1 MNGAASVA
9 RFTLIEL
16 SRRRILLV
24 FFILG
29 AVGIAL
35 VGFGL
40 KIFSSSFVSNVT
52 FGPEGSPPDPAKVDR
67 YLQLTF
73 VTNIVG
79 ALGLFALL
87 IAFAIGMTVI
97 YHDLD
102 SGAAVAIF
110 SKPVS
115 RLAFAVGKLLAAIA
129 SLVAIVGLLGIEAR
143 LLMFLFGTGND
154 LQLTLWWEIVA
165 QVGNALALMLL
176 VMALSTVMNNIVA
189 AVVAFI
195 YHGVAGAVEG
205 LHQAMV
211 AGFLGDN
218 GVLKVGLDV
227 AYWLVPH
234 QLRSDSA
241 RALVRASYELFP
253 PPTGEPGGGS
263 IDQALSGIP
272 GASDA
277 TDILW
282 WVFVVL
288 LLSAVVYYTVRRRQV

>member
-9 RFTLIEL
+9 RFSLIEL

-29 AVGIAL
+29 AAGIAL
-35 VGFGL
+35 IGFGL
-40 KIFSSSFVSNVT
+40 KIFSSSFVGNVT
-52 FGPEGSPPDPAKVDR
+52 FGPENTPADPAKVDR
-67 YLQLTF
+67 YLELMF

-79 ALGLFALL
+79 ALGIFALL

-115 RLAFAVGKLLAAIA
+115 RLAFALGKLLAAVA
-129 SLVAIVGLLGIEAR
+129 ALVAIVGLLGIEAR
-143 LLMFLFGTGND
+143 LLMFLFGGGAD
-154 LQLTLWWEIVA
+154 LQLTLWGEIVA
-165 QVGNALALMLL
+165 QVANALSLMLL

-195 YHGVAGAVEG
+195 YHGVAGAVVG
-205 LHQAMV
+205 LHQALV

-218 GVLKVGLDV
+218 GVLKAGLDI

-234 QLRSDSA
+234 QLTSDAERQLA
-241 RALVRASYELFP
+241 RASIELFP
-253 PPTGEPGGGS
+253 APPDQPGV
-263 IDQALSGIP
+263 DVNQAMANIP
-272 GASDA
+272 GASGA

-282 WVFVVL
+282 WVFVV
-288 LLSAVVYYTVRRRQV
+288 AVLAAFVYFTVRRRQV

>member
-1 MNGAASVA
+1 VNGAASVA
-9 RFTLIEL
+9 RFSLIEL

-24 FFILG
+24 FFIIGTL
-29 AVGIAL
+29 GIAAI
-35 VGFGL
+35 GFGL
-40 KIFSSSFVSNVT
+40 KIFSSSFVGTVT
-52 FGPEGSPPDPAKVDR
+52 FGPENTPADPAKVDR
-67 YLQLTF
+67 YLQLMF

-115 RLAFAVGKLLAAIA
+115 RLAFAAGKLLAAIVA
-129 SLVAIVGLLGIEAR
+129 LVAIVGLLGIEAR
-143 LLMFLFGTGND
+143 LLMFLFGSGSD
-154 LQLTLWWEIVA
+154 LQLTLWGEIVA
-165 QVGNALALMLL
+165 QVANALALMLL

-195 YHGVAGAVEG
+195 YHGVAGAVVG

-218 GVLKVGLDV
+218 GYLKAGLDI

-234 QLRSDSA
+234 ELMSDAARQLA
-241 RALVRASYELFP
+241 RAGYDLFP
-253 PPTGEPGGGS
+253 PPSDQPGPD
-263 IDQALSGIP
+263 INEALATIP
-272 GASDA
+272 GASGA
-277 TDILW
+277 ADILW
-282 WVFVVL
+282 WVFVV
-288 LLSAVVYYTVRRRQV
+288 AVLAGFVYYTVRRRQV